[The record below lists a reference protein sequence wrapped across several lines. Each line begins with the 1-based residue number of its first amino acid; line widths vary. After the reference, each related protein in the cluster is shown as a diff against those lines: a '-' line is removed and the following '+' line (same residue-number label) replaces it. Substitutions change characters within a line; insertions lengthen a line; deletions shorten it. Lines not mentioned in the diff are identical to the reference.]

1 MVWLKMKKDD
11 LLGCERMLTGLEMIV
26 IIIILLKTF
35 IIWLMARE
43 HVLIMII

>member
-1 MVWLKMKKDD
+1 MIWLKMKKDD
-11 LLGCERMLTGLEMIV
+11 LLGCERKLTGLEMIV
-26 IIIILLKTF
+26 ITIILLKTF